1 MKKIISIIG
10 FCMIIMFVS
19 CSIKKSNPID
29 GVWETIDSNN
39 TYFELHILN
48 NHLTEFND
56 AILGNTPVLNID
68 IVEDTV
74 YAYYEYEKVDFA
86 TYYINCSSLVLQRKG
101 IISKYSMLPD
111 SINYFNLPSVNSRT
125 YDSILVNFSK
135 RAMKKKHDR
144 NTIL

>member
-1 MKKIISIIG
+1 
-10 FCMIIMFVS
+10 MIIMFVS